1 MIHFLL
7 TPNLLPMHLAFS
19 VATLISLSFFCTTVV
34 MINRERLKQTFV
46 ELCEIESPSR
56 KEGEVAWYITKVF
69 RDELGH
75 EVVTDDSSQETGSET
90 GNLVVRIEGTNGDTL
105 APLLF
110 NAHMDTVGPTEG
122 VKVLFEDGIFR
133 TDGTTILGGDDKAA
147 IAILMEVA
155 RCLKEQDGQLLPPL
169 EFLFTVCE
177 EIGLLGAKA
186 LDASILR
193 ARAGYALDTT
203 GTFNLINRAPCAIR
217 FSVKVHGKSAHAGI
231 APEKGI
237 NAISLAARA
246 ISKVPLGR
254 IDPETTANIGIIR
267 GGKATNIVPDLVE
280 IEGEVRSHSEDRL
293 KKVQDQVLAP
303 FHQLQWDFDPKGE
316 GPVVQVDVID
326 DYPVLNVPEDHRLV
340 TTAREAAASMGRELK
355 VETTGGGSDANILC
369 GKGIDTVILGI
380 GMENVHTTDEH
391 IALSDMVECARFI
404 LEIISKW
411 GLR

>member
-1 MIHFLL
+1 
-7 TPNLLPMHLAFS
+7 
-19 VATLISLSFFCTTVV
+19 
-34 MINRERLKQTFV
+34 MINKERLKETFI

-75 EVVTDDSSQETGSET
+75 EVIRDDSSKATGSQT
-90 GNLVVRIEGTNGDTL
+90 GNILVRIEGRSG
-105 APLLF
+105 ASEPLLF
-110 NAHMDTVGPTEG
+110 VAHMDTVGPTEG
-122 VKVLFEDGIFR
+122 IKVIFENGIFR
-133 TDGTTILGGDDKAA
+133 TDGSTILGGDDKAA
-147 IAILMEVA
+147 ISILMEVA
-155 RCLKEQDGQLLPPL
+155 RCLKEESNLPFPPL

-217 FSVKVHGKSAHAGI
+217 FSVKVRGKSAHAGL

-237 NAISLAARA
+237 NAIALSAQA
-246 ISKVPLGR
+246 ISRVPLGR

-280 IEGEVRSHSEDRL
+280 IEGEVRSHSEERL
-293 KKVQDQVLAP
+293 KEVQDQVLAP
-303 FHQLQWDFDPKGE
+303 FHQLRWDFDPKGE
-316 GPVVQVDVID
+316 GPVVQVDVVD
-326 DYPVLNVPEDHRLV
+326 DYPLLNVPEDHRLV
-340 TTAREAAASMGRELK
+340 TTAREAAASLGKELK

-369 GKGIDTVILGI
+369 GKGIETVVLGV
-380 GMENVHTTDEH
+380 GMENVHTTDER
-391 IALSDMVECARFI
+391 IALSDMVETARFI
-404 LEIISKW
+404 FEIISKW